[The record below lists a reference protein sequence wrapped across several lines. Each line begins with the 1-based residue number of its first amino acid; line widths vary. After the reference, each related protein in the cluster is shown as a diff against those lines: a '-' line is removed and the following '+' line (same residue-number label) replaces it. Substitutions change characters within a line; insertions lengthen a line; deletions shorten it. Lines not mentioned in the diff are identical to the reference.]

1 MKEIITVSQLN
12 DNIKFL
18 LEETF
23 GFVWV
28 EGEVSNLR
36 RPQSGH
42 IYFTLKDE
50 KSQIRAVYFRQFG
63 RFKQGIGFE
72 LEEGLRVLCR
82 ARLSVYQPRGEYQL
96 IVESTG
102 AQGHRCPAKII

>member
-28 EGEVSNLR
+28 EGEVSNLH

-50 KSQIRAVYFRQFG
+50 RVKSG
-63 RFKQGIGFE
+63 RCISVNSGGSKK
-72 LEEGLRVLCR
+72 VLVLNWKK
-82 ARLSVYQPRGEYQL
+82 A
-96 IVESTG
+96 
-102 AQGHRCPAKII
+102 